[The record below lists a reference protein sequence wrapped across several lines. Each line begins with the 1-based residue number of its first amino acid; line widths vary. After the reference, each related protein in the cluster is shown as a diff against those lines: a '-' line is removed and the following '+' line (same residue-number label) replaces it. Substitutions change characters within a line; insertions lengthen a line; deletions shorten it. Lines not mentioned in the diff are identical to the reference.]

1 MTRPGAG
8 SNRELGA
15 PLHTTLLNPTL
26 GAGDIRTL
34 SYPILAGL
42 AFRYLPVGF
51 APALRSDQSQSII
64 KFEKPQNRT
73 PGLGLH
79 RGSPAVQALRDAP
92 LAMRRRGGAQ

>member
-8 SNRELGA
+8 LNQELGA
-15 PLHTTLLNPTL
+15 PLHATLLYPTL
-26 GAGDIRTL
+26 GARVIRTL
-34 SYPILAGL
+34 PYPILAGL

-51 APALRSDQSQSII
+51 APALRPDQPQSII

-73 PGLGLH
+73 PGLGSH
-79 RGSPAVQALRDAP
+79 RGSQAVQALRNAP